1 MATVKN
7 RRQLIEK
14 GSREHLRKARA
25 LILDSYETAL
35 NSVEPAG
42 LIKTKITLE
51 KSILSVDSLRYDLR
65 RFKRIYVVG
74 GGKAGGAMAA
84 ALEKVM
90 GDWITSGI
98 VNVPKGKIPKT
109 ENITLNQ
116 ASHPL
121 PDQAGVE
128 GTKQMLQIAEQ
139 ANEDDLVI
147 CLISGGGSSL
157 MPMPRD
163 GITIKDKQELTEALL
178 KSGAAIHEVNIV
190 RKHLSGFKGGLLAK
204 KAYPATVL
212 NLIISDVV
220 GDALGD
226 IASGPTAPD
235 FSTFSDA
242 ICVLKK
248 YAIWDN
254 APFSVRSVLMQGEIG
269 ILPETPKPN
278 EVFFEKVQ
286 SSIIGNNRLACLA
299 ACRFFESKGINA
311 QLLAKPLE
319 GEARQVGAELA
330 LKTREDVIS
339 RDSVERSVCFV
350 AGGETTVAV
359 KGKGVGGRNQ
369 ELTLATVIQLKG
381 LEGFVFA
388 SLSTDGLD
396 GPTDAAGALCDSDTL
411 ALAEFLKLNPEQ
423 YLAENDSN
431 TFFCKLKDLVF
442 TGQTGT
448 NVNDIAIMLIL

>member
-1 MATVKN
+1 MATIKN
-7 RRQLIEK
+7 RKQLIEK
-14 GSREHLRKARA
+14 GSSEHLKKARA

-35 NSVEPAG
+35 DSVDPAG
-42 LIKTKITLE
+42 LIKTKIKLE
-51 KSILSVDSLRYDLR
+51 KSILIVDSLRYDLQ

-84 ALEKVM
+84 ALEKIM
-90 GDWITSGI
+90 GNWITKGI
-98 VNVPKGKIPKT
+98 VNVPRGKIPKT
-109 ENITLNQ
+109 DKITINQ

-128 GTKQMLQIAEQ
+128 GTKQMLQIAEE
-139 ANEDDLVI
+139 ATEDDLII
-147 CLISGGGSSL
+147 CVISGGGSSL
-157 MPMPRD
+157 MPSPRED
-163 GITIKDKQELTEALL
+163 ITLKDKQVLTETLL

-204 KAYPATVL
+204 RAYPATVL

-235 FSTFSDA
+235 SSTFSDA

-248 YAIWDN
+248 YSIWDN
-254 APFSVRSVLMQGEIG
+254 APSSVRNVLKQGEMG

-299 ACRFFESKGINA
+299 VCRFFESKGINA
-311 QLLAKPLE
+311 QLLATPLE
-319 GEARQVGAELA
+319 GEARQVGAALA
-330 LKTREDVIS
+330 LRTREAAIS
-339 RDSVERSVCFV
+339 RDSAEKSVCFIV
-350 AGGETTVAV
+350 GGETTVTV

-369 ELTLATVIQLKG
+369 ELTLATAIQLRG

-396 GPTDAAGALCDSDTL
+396 GPTNAAGALCDNDTY
-411 ALAEFLKLNPEQ
+411 ALAEFLSLDPQQ
-423 YLAENDSN
+423 YLTKNDSN
-431 TFFCKLKDLVF
+431 TFFCKLGDLVF

-448 NVNDIAIMLIL
+448 NVNDIAVMLIL